1 MPMTEP
7 IYMAEAGLETII
19 YIIVVFFWVVGNV
32 LSKSKK
38 KKGRTTPIPRAGES
52 TAEAEMREFLET
64 LAGKPEGPT
73 EREADTTAPPPRPVR
88 TQRRSRPAASPPP
101 PAPIRRYEIDEPVQ
115 PTINLDAMAREMQD
129 GAPSMASSM
138 STSLSSMGSLF
149 KTTGL
154 ALPSLKYALST
165 SRPPPAI
172 PVIYRSQLRDPRML
186 RNLMAAKIIL
196 GPPRAFDNY
205 DGVGDYKNSN

>member
-1 MPMTEP
+1 MTEP
-7 IYMAEAGLETII
+7 IYMADIAIEKII
-19 YIIVVFFWVVGNV
+19 YIIVVFLWVIGNV
-32 LSKSKK
+32 LSKARK
-38 KKGRTTPIPRAGES
+38 KKGPAAPIPRPGES
-52 TAEAEMREFLET
+52 TAEAELREFLET
-64 LAGKPEGPT
+64 LAGKPEGAEVTEGPT
-73 EREADTTAPPPRPVR
+73 PSPPPRAVR
-88 TQRRSRPAASPPP
+88 TQRRSRPAAIPPP
-101 PAPIRRYEIDEPVQ
+101 SAPVRQYDADEEPELTSV
-115 PTINLDAMAREMQD
+115 NLDAMVREMRD

-172 PVIYRSQLRDPRML
+172 PVIYQSQLRDPRML

-196 GPPRAFDNY
+196 GPPRAFDEY